1 MALFFKIIYNITGDF
16 MGVKVNNTNKTFN
29 DYNFGDFFNVGNL
42 YNYEKLIITKK
53 EISGLSIGKDIN
65 EETKSFIALSMINK
79 ASVLIVDDIN
89 IVSKLELEDIVK
101 KFNGVLVFRDSADA
115 INLGFINEEADEV
128 IFDKYGNEEKLT
140 KEKLENIIK
149 EWIK

>member
-42 YNYEKLIITKK
+42 YNYEKLVISK
-53 EISGLSIGKDIN
+53 EDVKGLSIGKDIN
-65 EETKSFIALSMINK
+65 EETKSFIALSMVNK

-89 IVSKLELEDIVK
+89 IVRELELEDIVK
-101 KFNGVLVFRDSADA
+101 KFNGILVFRDSVDA
-115 INLGFINEEADEV
+115 INLGFIIEEDEEV
-128 IFDKYGNEEKLT
+128 IYDKYGNKEELT
-140 KEKLENIIK
+140 KEKLESITNN
-149 EWIK
+149 EN

>member
-42 YNYEKLIITKK
+42 YNYEKLVITKEDVK
-53 EISGLSIGKDIN
+53 GLSIGKDIN

-89 IVSKLELEDIVK
+89 IVSELELEDIVK
-101 KFNGVLVFRDSADA
+101 KFNGILVFRDSVDA
-115 INLGFINEEADEV
+115 INLGFINEKSDEV
-128 IFDKYGNEEKLT
+128 IIDKYGNEEKLT

-149 EWIK
+149 GA

>member
-42 YNYEKLIITKK
+42 YNYEKLVITKEDVK
-53 EISGLSIGKDIN
+53 GLSIGKDIN

-89 IVSKLELEDIVK
+89 IVSELELEDIVK
-101 KFNGVLVFRDSADA
+101 KFNGILVFRDSVDA
-115 INLGFINEEADEV
+115 INLGFINEKADEV

-149 EWIK
+149 GA

>member
-42 YNYEKLIITKK
+42 YNYEKLVITKEDVK
-53 EISGLSIGKDIN
+53 GLSIGKDIN

-89 IVSKLELEDIVK
+89 IVSGLELEDIVK
-101 KFNGVLVFRDSADA
+101 KFNGILVFRDSVDA
-115 INLGFINEEADEV
+115 INLGFIKEKADEV

-149 EWIK
+149 GA

>member
-42 YNYEKLIITKK
+42 YNYEKLVITKE

-89 IVSKLELEDIVK
+89 IVSELELEDIVK
-101 KFNGVLVFRDSADA
+101 KFNGILVFRDSVDA

-149 EWIK
+149 GA

>member
-42 YNYEKLIITKK
+42 YNYEKLVITKEDVK
-53 EISGLSIGKDIN
+53 GLSIGKDIN
-65 EETKSFIALSMINK
+65 EETKSFIAISMINK

-89 IVSKLELEDIVK
+89 IVSGLELEDIVK
-101 KFNGVLVFRDSADA
+101 KFNGILVFRDSVDA
-115 INLGFINEEADEV
+115 INLGFIKEKADEV

-149 EWIK
+149 GA

>member
-42 YNYEKLIITKK
+42 YNYEKLVITKEDVK
-53 EISGLSIGKDIN
+53 GLSIGKDIN

-89 IVSKLELEDIVK
+89 IVSELELEDIVK
-101 KFNGVLVFRDSADA
+101 KFNGILVFRDSVDA
-115 INLGFINEEADEV
+115 INLGFIKEKADEV

-149 EWIK
+149 GA

>member
-149 EWIK
+149 E

>member
-42 YNYEKLIITKK
+42 YNYEKLVITKEDVK
-53 EISGLSIGKDIN
+53 GLSIGKDIN

-89 IVSKLELEDIVK
+89 IVSELELEDIVK
-101 KFNGVLVFRDSADA
+101 KFNGILVFRDSVDA
-115 INLGFINEEADEV
+115 INLGFINEKADEV
-128 IFDKYGNEEKLT
+128 IFDKYGYEEKLT

-149 EWIK
+149 GA

>member
-42 YNYEKLIITKK
+42 YNYEKLVITKEDVK
-53 EISGLSIGKDIN
+53 GLSIGKDIN
-65 EETKSFIALSMINK
+65 EKTKSFIALSMINK

-89 IVSKLELEDIVK
+89 IVSELELEDIVK
-101 KFNGVLVFRDSADA
+101 KFNGILVFRDSVDA
-115 INLGFINEEADEV
+115 INLGFIKEKADEV

-149 EWIK
+149 GA

>member
-29 DYNFGDFFNVGNL
+29 DYNFSDFFNVGNL
-42 YNYEKLIITKK
+42 YNYEKLVITKEDVK
-53 EISGLSIGKDIN
+53 GLSIGKDIN

-89 IVSKLELEDIVK
+89 IVSGLELEDIVK
-101 KFNGVLVFRDSADA
+101 KFNGILVFRDSVDA
-115 INLGFINEEADEV
+115 INLGFIKEKADEV

-149 EWIK
+149 GA

>member
-1 MALFFKIIYNITGDF
+1 MALFLKIIYNITGDF

-65 EETKSFIALSMINK
+65 EETKNFIALSMINK
-79 ASVLIVDDIN
+79 ANVLVIDNPQILKEFN
-89 IVSKLELEDIVK
+89 LEDIIK
-101 KFNGVLVFRDSADA
+101 KHTGALIFRDSNTAL
-115 INLGFINEEADEV
+115 NLGLITEPEEEV
-128 IFDKYGNEEKLT
+128 IYDKYGNKEELT
-140 KEKLENIIK
+140 KEKLENIPK
-149 EWIK
+149 DA